1 MVEIYRHLIGARIRS
16 QLEYRTSF
24 VMSTVGSF
32 LATFLDFVVIAV
44 IFTHLPRLEG
54 WTIHQVAFLYATSA
68 ISFGIT
74 DLFVGHFDRIGEMI
88 RTGEMDVI
96 LIRPLGSLFQLV
108 SADFQLRRVGKIL
121 QAAAVLAY
129 ALPGLDVSWTVVDLA
144 FLLVMLAAG
153 TVIFTSVWI
162 CGVALSFWTT
172 ETTELNNAF
181 TYGGAF
187 LTSYPLEIY
196 GVWVRRLLAIGIP
209 MAFVNYFPALYL
221 LHRDDPFGSPTVL
234 RFLSPVVALAAAAVA
249 GSFWRIAVR
258 HYRSTGS

>member
-1 MVEIYRHLIGARIRS
+1 VVEIYLHLVGARIRS
-16 QLEYRTSF
+16 QLEYRASF
-24 VMSTVGSF
+24 VLSTLGSF
-32 LATFLDFVVIAV
+32 LATFLDFLAIAV

-54 WTIHQVAFLYATSA
+54 WSLHEVAFLYATSA
-68 ISFGIT
+68 ISFSFT
-74 DLFVGHFDRIGEMI
+74 DLLVGHFDRIGEMI

-108 SADFQLRRVGKIL
+108 SADFQLRRVGKL
-121 QAAAVLAY
+121 AQALAVLAY
-129 ALPGLDVSWTVVDLA
+129 ALAGLQITWTPLRAV
-144 FLLVMLAAG
+144 FLLVVLLAG

-209 MAFVNYFPALYL
+209 MAFVNYYPALYL
-221 LHRDDPFGSPTVL
+221 LHRHDPFGSPAVL
-234 RFLSPVVALAAAAVA
+234 RFLSPLVALATAAVA
-249 GSFWRIAVR
+249 GSFWRVAVR

>member
-1 MVEIYRHLIGARIRS
+1 
-16 QLEYRTSF
+16 
-24 VMSTVGSF
+24 
-32 LATFLDFVVIAV
+32 
-44 IFTHLPRLEG
+44 
-54 WTIHQVAFLYATSA
+54 
-68 ISFGIT
+68 
-74 DLFVGHFDRIGEMI
+74 MI

-108 SADFQLRRVGKIL
+108 SADFQLRRVGKLL
-121 QAAAVLAY
+121 QAVVVLAY
-129 ALPGLDVSWTVVDLA
+129 ALGGLHVAWTVVDVG

-153 TVIFTSVWI
+153 TTIFTSVWI

-187 LTSYPLEIY
+187 LSSYPLEIY

-209 MAFVNYFPALYL
+209 MAFVNYYPSLYL
-221 LHRDDPFGSPTVL
+221 LDRDDPFGSPTLL
-234 RFLSPVVALAAAAVA
+234 RFVSPAVALATAAIA
-249 GSFWRIAVR
+249 GAFWRLAVR